1 MVGAKVKTRP
11 LLSGSPCCF
20 PAAHGESFGQG
31 CRSWWAQR
39 ADPRM
44 TLGNGLPP
52 CPETLRRG
60 WGRPPSGLLG
70 GSRGCRL
77 WCQGTE
83 LGLLFSPVKVSV
95 APSGACSRWPGD
107 EDLGSIL

>member
-44 TLGNGLPP
+44 TLGNDLPP
-52 CPETLRRG
+52 CPETLRWG

-70 GSRGCRL
+70 GSRGRRL
-77 WCQGTE
+77 WCQVTE
-83 LGLLFSPVKVSV
+83 LGAPLLSCERECRPAGGLLQVV
-95 APSGACSRWPGD
+95 RR
-107 EDLGSIL
+107 